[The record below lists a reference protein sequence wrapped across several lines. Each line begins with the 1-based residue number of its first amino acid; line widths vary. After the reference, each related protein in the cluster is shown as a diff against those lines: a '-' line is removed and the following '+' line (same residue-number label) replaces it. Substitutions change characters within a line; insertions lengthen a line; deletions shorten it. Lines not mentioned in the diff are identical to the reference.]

1 MKRGVVK
8 SYITEVYGK
17 GSAEESKKI
26 CLDVVSELQTKL
38 KQRQVLQKDDKAYLV
53 HWALSCKRETGKE
66 EGMW

>member
-53 HWALSCKRETGKE
+53 H
-66 EGMW
+66 